1 MTVSGIAAVSVISGQ
16 EQAERQDPSRGKS
29 APSAQTQPLADHEP
43 AEVSQDTVTLSGSG
57 GPEIS
62 DVAVYGRY
70 QEANREV
77 IAAYQAMQ
85 LSEGEINVT
94 A

>member
-16 EQAERQDPSRGKS
+16 EQAERQDPSHAKS

-43 AEVSQDTVTLSGSG
+43 AEVPQDTVTLSGG
-57 GPEIS
+57 GPQIA
-62 DVAVYGRY
+62 DVGVYSRY
-70 QEANREV
+70 QESSRAA
-77 IAAYQAMQ
+77 IAAYQAIQ
-85 LSEGEINVT
+85 LSSGDINVT